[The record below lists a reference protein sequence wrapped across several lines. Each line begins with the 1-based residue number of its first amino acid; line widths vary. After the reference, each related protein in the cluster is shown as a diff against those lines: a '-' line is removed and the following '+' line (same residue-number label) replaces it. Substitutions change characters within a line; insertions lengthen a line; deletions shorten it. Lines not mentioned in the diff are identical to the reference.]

1 MCYVPQESQWRR
13 EEREGRRERGKE
25 GKGIRR
31 KARREGFASKW
42 LNVNRDGAGEGL
54 DVSQNLK

>member
-1 MCYVPQESQWRR
+1 MEK
-13 EEREGRRERGKE
+13 RRERGKE